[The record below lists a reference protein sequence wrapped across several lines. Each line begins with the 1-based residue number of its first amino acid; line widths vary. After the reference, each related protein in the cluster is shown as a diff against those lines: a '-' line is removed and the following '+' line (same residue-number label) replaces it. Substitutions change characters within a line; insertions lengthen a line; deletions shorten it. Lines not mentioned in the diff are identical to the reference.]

1 MGMENPR
8 FRFLPSDRQNRIV
21 SHDLLFDHEIE
32 NRRQDVQFLE
42 ERMTRQ
48 MIRVGMTR
56 QENLDVREFEPQLLD
71 VAPDDRHRSLE
82 ARIDQ
87 DMALGCG
94 DEISC
99 ESF

>member
-42 ERMTRQ
+42 ERVWNMQR
-48 MIRVGMTR
+48 
-56 QENLDVREFEPQLLD
+56 
-71 VAPDDRHRSLE
+71 
-82 ARIDQ
+82 
-87 DMALGCG
+87 
-94 DEISC
+94 
-99 ESF
+99 